1 VIALAVEVQLSKE
14 GDLYGIVVICE
25 TRALAR
31 KFAMPV
37 MLGVGSSAITPKA
50 IGPREIPVIT
60 SLQDGMA
67 DPGRLMLSAWY
78 HSRRGPEPR
87 ESLVRLLVQVVEPLY
102 DFDHGKAQ
110 HYYDLATVILNPLA
124 VRRLKDMT
132 PQELTLVAAE
142 RMYPEVV
149 RKYKRV
155 RRISSHCSKSAGSV
169 SLTVSGSRS
178 SAAMI

>member
-1 VIALAVEVQLSKE
+1 MGIPTCAGCGPMRGWSITARPATGRRTVIALAVEVQLSKE

-87 ESLVRLLVQVVEPLY
+87 ESLVRLLVQVVEPLVGGPCG
-102 DFDHGKAQ
+102 D
-110 HYYDLATVILNPLA
+110 
-124 VRRLKDMT
+124 
-132 PQELTLVAAE
+132 TL
-142 RMYPEVV
+142 
-149 RKYKRV
+149 
-155 RRISSHCSKSAGSV
+155 
-169 SLTVSGSRS
+169 
-178 SAAMI
+178 